1 MNRDLH
7 NYRQSYE
14 AGVLDIAHTK
24 AHPMDQFTLW
34 FKEVEAAGGVT
45 EPNAMTLATLD
56 AQGFPK
62 ARIVLLK
69 EYNNEGFVF
78 YTNYE
83 SEKGQSIAQH
93 PQVGLSFFWPNL
105 ERQVIIKGTVEKVP
119 EAQSDAY
126 FMSRPKESQ
135 LGALVSNQSCV
146 LEDRSIL
153 EDKMQS
159 LVAQFENEDIKR
171 PKHWGGYFVQPTMIE
186 FWQGRPSRLH
196 DRIRYSLQENQWI
209 KERLAP

>member
-159 LVAQFENEDIKR
+159 LVAQFENEDIQR

-196 DRIRYSLQENQWI
+196 DRIRYGLQENQWI

>member
-24 AHPMDQFTLW
+24 ARPMDQFTSW

-45 EPNAMTLATLD
+45 EPNAMSLATLD
-56 AQGFPK
+56 ADGFPK

-105 ERQVIIKGTVEKVP
+105 ERQVIIKGTIKKVP
-119 EAQSDAY
+119 EAQSDTY
-126 FMSRPKESQ
+126 FTSRPKESQ
-135 LGALVSNQSCV
+135 LGALVSDQSCV
-146 LEDRSIL
+146 IENRAIL
-153 EDKMQS
+153 EEKMQS
-159 LVAQFENEDIKR
+159 LVAQYENEDIQR
-171 PKHWGGYFVQPTMIE
+171 PKHWGGYSVEPTMIE

-196 DRIRYSLQENQWI
+196 DRIRYRLQENQWI